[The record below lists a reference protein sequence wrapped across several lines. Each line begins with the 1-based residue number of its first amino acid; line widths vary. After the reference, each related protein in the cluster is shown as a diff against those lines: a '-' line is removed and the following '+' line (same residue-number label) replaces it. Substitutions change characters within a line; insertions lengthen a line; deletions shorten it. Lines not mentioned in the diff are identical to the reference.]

1 MLTRRRDDDG
11 QLTLLVIGYTLI
23 AVVLITVGVDAS
35 KVFLARRALA
45 SAADAAAL
53 AAAQAV
59 DRAAV
64 YAGESGCDGLLPIDQ
79 ARAADLVAAS
89 LDDAVDLRHAL
100 VALDPPRTA
109 VAAGTVSVRLG
120 GDVGLPFARV
130 VALLDPRHP
139 DGRVHV
145 EATAH
150 AQAPLA
156 VPGGC

>member
-1 MLTRRRDDDG
+1 MTRRRDDDG

-64 YAGESGCDGLLPIDQ
+64 YAGKSGGCDGLLPIDQ
-79 ARAADLVAAS
+79 ERAADLVAAS

-100 VALDPPRTA
+100 VAVDPPRTA